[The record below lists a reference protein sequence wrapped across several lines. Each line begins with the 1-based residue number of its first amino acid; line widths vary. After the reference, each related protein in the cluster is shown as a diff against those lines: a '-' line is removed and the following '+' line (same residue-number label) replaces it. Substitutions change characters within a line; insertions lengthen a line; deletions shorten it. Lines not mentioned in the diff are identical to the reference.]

1 MSLDLAKY
9 TNCHIRASVSVFIDS
24 EKLSHWS
31 SKCLCNWQNTQIF
44 ALEPQVFL
52 YFLNFSVFSV
62 FLHWS
67 KCFCIYRP
75 DRSRLFA
82 FKGEREVVLHNRETE
97 FRTNKQQ
104 RGANLNKVTE
114 LEHKKSAPWK
124 LSFSLHSEIFLRP
137 CPRARSQRGWRASR
151 GTSSAS
157 FSSSFFLLLLKRK
170 VEISSLFF
178 PFVRF

>member
-31 SKCLCNWQNTQIF
+31 SKCLCNWQNTQIC

-124 LSFSLHSEIFLRP
+124 LNLFSTARSFSVPARVLR
-137 CPRARSQRGWRASR
+137 AGEVGWQV
-151 GTSSAS
+151 
-157 FSSSFFLLLLKRK
+157 
-170 VEISSLFF
+170 VEL
-178 PFVRF
+178 RR

>member
-52 YFLNFSVFSV
+52 YFFNFSVFSV

-124 LSFSLHSEIFLRP
+124 LNLFSEQRDLSPSLPACSEPERLAGKSWNFVGEYFFL
-137 CPRARSQRGWRASR
+137 
-151 GTSSAS
+151 
-157 FSSSFFLLLLKRK
+157 FFSFFLKER
-170 VEISSLFF
+170 
-178 PFVRF
+178 

>member
-1 MSLDLAKY
+1 MSL
-9 TNCHIRASVSVFIDS
+9 
-24 EKLSHWS
+24 
-31 SKCLCNWQNTQIF
+31 QNTQIF

-124 LSFSLHSEIFLRP
+124 LNLFSTARSFSVPARVLRAGEVGWQVVEPRRWVLHPLF
-137 CPRARSQRGWRASR
+137 
-151 GTSSAS
+151 
-157 FSSSFFLLLLKRK
+157 FSSFWKEKLKFPLSFFPLFVFKETRLTFLFIIPSISFLLFWRMTIH
-170 VEISSLFF
+170 VFM
-178 PFVRF
+178 